1 MTRLVALWALLF
13 AAPSA
18 VLAQT
23 QPADRTTGYFTSA
36 ARLFDNNTNSSKFTE
51 YRDLRDPD
59 NVYVSAVRLDVLS
72 LRGLFLGLVGADV
85 SRRDQSIRFAA
96 GRVGA
101 WRFDAAWCET
111 PHFLS
116 NKAQSP
122 YLVRGPGLLE
132 VPEAIVMPFKR
143 LNTTVAD
150 APAVLASDTV
160 VAAYAASFLRPIG
173 LETQTNTGRVAWRY
187 HRAEGVDLS
196 VDYTRRSKT
205 GNRPTYGPIGD
216 RPPRTLNIAL
226 AEPVDYR
233 TGDVGLAVGYDGGR
247 YQARAEYRFSDF
259 ANQVDELLWRNVYA
273 TPAGG
278 ASFDTWDRLIGA
290 YGRRPLPPDNR
301 YHNATVTA
309 GVDLPLE
316 SRLAVT
322 VSYGRLEQDEP
333 LVPYAY
339 QVDTLATRT
348 LPRPTAKARI
358 NTTHVSAEYSIV
370 PLRPVRL
377 RAFFRRFDL
386 DNETPASQW
395 QYATSDASNVNGTVS
410 FKNKRIGLPYAFD
423 RQTVGI
429 DATWRLRRWNSSIG
443 LGVERDDI
451 DREYREA
458 GTSETIVRATWRARP
473 KRWLSLRAKYL
484 RGDRDGGT
492 YDWRVT
498 AQSYWYAPAEAGTDN
513 DNPQF
518 TFNDHPDMRRYDVS
532 DRRRDQV
539 DLTVGLTP
547 RATFSVS
554 ATLRYRRDDFDSNVR
569 PVQPL
574 LGRALADSLA
584 ATAGDQLGLLRSAR
598 TQVSVDL
605 AYAPAARLALNASF
619 GWDAGDSR
627 QRSLEFNENN
637 KQNPGAVATAELG
650 PWTRAGSEWTADFDD
665 RTWFGSAGGTVQI
678 IPDRVTL
685 TANYTLSLT
694 KLDID
699 YAGFGVT
706 NWDGTPF
713 APNHQ
718 FAFQAP
724 PSLRHESHV
733 ANFRLDVPLAGNV
746 TMLAGYTYDY
756 YRIRD
761 WQQEVATPQYEPVGS
776 EYLLRDTSRSHQ
788 WGNRLFNLGSYLAPS
803 YSAHLGYAGLTYRF

>member
-1 MTRLVALWALLF
+1 MKRFVALWALLF

-18 VLAQT
+18 VRAQT
-23 QPADRTTGYFTSA
+23 QPADRTTGYLTNA
-36 ARLFDNNTNSSKFTE
+36 LRLFDNDTNSSKFTE

-59 NVYVSAVRLDVLS
+59 NVYVSALRLDVLS
-72 LRGLFLGLVGADV
+72 ARGLFLDLAGADV
-85 SRRDQSIRFAA
+85 SRRDQSLRLAV
-96 GRVGA
+96 GDVGA
-101 WRFDAAWCET
+101 WRFDAAWNEI

-122 YLVRGPGLLE
+122 YLVRGPGLFE
-132 VPEAIVMPFKR
+132 VPQPIVMPFKR
-143 LNTTVAD
+143 LNTVAAD

-173 LETQTNTGRVAWRY
+173 LGTQTNTGTFAWRY
-187 HRAEGVDLS
+187 DGLEAVNLS
-196 VDYTRRSKT
+196 VDYTHRSKT

-233 TGDVGLAVGYDGGR
+233 TGDVRLAAGYDGGR
-247 YQARAEYRFSDF
+247 YQARVEYVFSDF
-259 ANQVDELLWRNVYA
+259 ANQVDELLWQNVYA
-273 TPAGG
+273 TPPGG

-301 YHNATVTA
+301 HHNATVTA
-309 GVDLPLE
+309 GVDLPWE

-322 VSYGRLEQDEP
+322 FSYGRLEQDEA

-339 QVDTLATRT
+339 HVDTLATRT
-348 LPRPTAKARI
+348 LPRATAGARMI
-358 NTTHVSAEYSIV
+358 TNHISAEYSV
-370 PLRPVRL
+370 APVRHL
-377 RAFFRRFDL
+377 TVRTFFRRFDL

-395 QYATSDASNVNGTVS
+395 QYATSDASNLNGTVS
-410 FKNKRIGLPYAFD
+410 FKNKRVSLPYAFD
-423 RQTVGI
+423 RQTMGI
-429 DATWRLRRWNSSIG
+429 DATWRLRVWNSTIG
-443 LGVERDDI
+443 LGFERHDI

-458 GTSETIVRATWRARP
+458 GTLESVIRATWRARP
-473 KRWLSLRAKYL
+473 NRWLSLRAKYL

-498 AQSYWYAPAEAGTDN
+498 QQSYWYAPAEAGTDN

-539 DLTVGLTP
+539 DFTVGLTP
-547 RATFSVS
+547 RGAFSVS
-554 ATLRYRRDDFDSNVR
+554 ATLRYRRDDFDSDVR
-569 PVQPL
+569 PAQPL
-574 LGRALADSLA
+574 LGRPLADSLA
-584 ATAGDQLGLLRSAR
+584 ATAGDQLGLLRSSQK
-598 TQVSVDL
+598 QVSIDL
-605 AYAPAARLALNASF
+605 AYAPAERLALNGSL
-619 GWDAGDSR
+619 GWDAGSSR

-637 KQNPGAVATAELG
+637 KQNPSAVATADLG

-665 RTWFGSAGGTVQI
+665 RTWYAGAGGTFQI
-678 IPDRVTL
+678 APGRATVS
-685 TANYTLSLT
+685 ANYTLSLSN
-694 KLDID
+694 LDIE

-713 APNHQ
+713 APNYQ
-718 FAFQAP
+718 FAFQTP
-724 PSLRHESHV
+724 PTVRQESHV
-733 ANFRLDVPLAGNV
+733 ADFRLDVSLARNV

-776 EYLLRDTSRSHQ
+776 EFLLRDTSQSHQ
-788 WGNRLFNLGSYLAPS
+788 WGNRLFNLGSYLAPR
-803 YSAHLGYAGLTYRF
+803 YTAHLGYAGLSYRF